1 MLFGLLLAEMNVCF
15 DASEFE
21 LSRLGW
27 HFPLTILILRGS
39 ESVAKSSLG
48 LSRIGLGHHHIVVGP
63 EMGNRVIDF
72 VSKLLG
78 RVLVLGATCAAA
90 DWITL

>member
-1 MLFGLLLAEMNVCF
+1 MNVCF

-27 HFPLTILILRGS
+27 HFPLAILVLRGG

-48 LSRIGLGHHHIVVGP
+48 LSRIGLGHNHIVVGT
-63 EMGNRVIDF
+63 EIGNRIVKF